1 MGRTGEKSLSI
12 AVGALL
18 LVALSACGPE
28 FDVVIEGGRVMDP
41 ESGLDAVR
49 NVGIRDGTVAIVTQD
64 HLDGARVI
72 DAAGLVVAPGFIDL
86 HRHGQSVR
94 AYELQVHDGV
104 TTGLELELEPW
115 TAMVAEQGRAH
126 SAAEAMAAAEELQ
139 THVAR
144 LRGYWDDHD
153 LFACPT
159 IAHPPFEIGHLG
171 PDVPLDV
178 LAERYSRFEWLT
190 PPWSIAGQP
199 AVSIPL
205 HETEDGLPRGTQIV
219 GRQGR
224 DDLVLAVAATVER

>member
-104 TTGLELELEPW
+104 TTGLELELGVPR
-115 TAMVAEQGRAH
+115 VAAWYEAREGGQLVNYG
-126 SAAEAMAAAEELQ
+126 AA
-139 THVAR
+139 V
-144 LRGYWDDHD
+144 
-153 LFACPT
+153 
-159 IAHPPFEIGHLG
+159 GHLG
-171 PDVPLDV
+171 VRAVAMGDPVTGTGSRTARIAAT
-178 LAERYSRFEWLT
+178 AEQR
-190 PPWSIAGQP
+190 A
-199 AVSIPL
+199 
-205 HETEDGLPRGTQIV
+205 ETERLLRVGLA
-219 GRQGR
+219 QGR
-224 DDLVLAVAATVER
+224 CARS